1 MPPLDRLDATDLR
14 AVIERYRDTLRAHRE
29 ELNRLNVYPVP
40 DGDTG
45 TNMVLTMESVVQALD
60 GARTLPEVC
69 RALSHGSL
77 MGARGNSGV
86 ILSQVLRGLAAVFE
100 RGDTVDAGCLAEGL
114 TGASKAAYEAVMRP
128 VEGTIL
134 TVVREAAEA
143 AGAHGDAGTPSLVE
157 LLETARTAADA
168 SLARTPELLPVLKEA
183 GVVDAGAKGFVLFLD
198 ALLNV
203 VDGRAVPEPQLV
215 EAPAAVRA
223 HMARDDDVSLLRYE
237 VMFLLEADDEKVPWF
252 KDAWAAIGDSIV
264 VVGGDGLWNCHIHT
278 DEIGPAVEAGIQAG
292 RPRDVRVTDLLEQIE
307 TGQVEEE
314 AWVREQAGDAA
325 GDAAPAEPLETA
337 VVAVA
342 VGPGLRRLF
351 SGLGCTKVVAGGQ
364 TMNPSTQQI
373 LEAVEA
379 SPSDSVIVL
388 PNNKN
393 IVPVAQQVDTLT
405 GKRVEV
411 VPTTSVVEGLSSLIG
426 YDPHAPL
433 APNVAAITEGA
444 QRVKTGEVTRAIRDA
459 PSEAGP
465 ITEGDWI
472 ALDRDGIRA
481 VAASPVEAALA
492 LVDHLADDDD
502 ELVTIVCGA
511 EARAEDTDRLREQL
525 ALAHPEL
532 ETEFH
537 DGGQPLYPYL
547 LGVE

>member
-1 MPPLDRLDATDLR
+1 MATLERLDAAALSS
-14 AVIERYRDTLRAHRE
+14 VVECYRDALRAHRE

-45 TNMVLTMESVVQALD
+45 TNMVLTVESVLHELG
-60 GARTLPEVC
+60 GAQTVEEVC
-69 RALSHGSL
+69 RALAHGSL

-86 ILSQVLRGLAAVFE
+86 ILSQVLRGLAGTFE
-100 RGDTVDAGCLAEGL
+100 KADGVDGACLAEGL
-114 TGASKAAYEAVMRP
+114 TGASEAAYEAVMRP

-134 TVVREAAEA
+134 TVVRETAEA
-143 AGAHGDAGTPSLVE
+143 AQARCDGDGEVALVE
-157 LLETARTAADA
+157 LLDAAKKAADE

-183 GVVDAGAKGFVLFLD
+183 GVVDAGAKGFVLLID

-203 VDGRAVPEPQLV
+203 VDGRPVAEPEVV

-223 HMARDDDVSLLRYE
+223 HLDGGDGVSSLRYE

-252 KDAWAAIGDSIV
+252 KGAWAPIGDSIV

-278 DEIGPAVEAGIQAG
+278 DDIGGAIEAGIQAG
-292 RPRDVRVTDLLEQIE
+292 RPRNVSVTDLAE
-307 TGQVEEE
+307 QVEEE
-314 AWVREQAGDAA
+314 AWVREQAGAPPNDGPA
-325 GDAAPAEPLETA
+325 GPLETA

-342 VGPGLRRLF
+342 VGAGLQRLF
-351 SGLGCTKVVAGGQ
+351 TGLGCSRVVAGGQ

-379 SPSDSVIVL
+379 CPSDSVVIL

-405 GKRVEV
+405 DKRVEV
-411 VPTTSVVEGLSSLIG
+411 VPTISVVEGLSALIS

-433 APNVAAITEGA
+433 QPNVAAITEGA
-444 QRVKTGEVTRAIRDA
+444 QRVKTGEVTRAVRDA
-459 PSEAGP
+459 PSDLGP
-465 ITEGDWI
+465 IGEGDWI
-472 ALDRDGIRA
+472 ALDRHGIRA
-481 VAASPVEAALA
+481 IAASPVHAAVA
-492 LVDHLADDDD
+492 LVDHLASDD
-502 ELVTIVCGA
+502 EELITVVIGA
-511 EARAEDTDRLREQL
+511 DARPEDTERLREQL

-532 ETEFH
+532 EIELQ

-547 LGVE
+547 IGVE